1 MLKLAFCLGLAVSYG
16 IIKEHGGTI
25 VGKNCQNGAIFTV
38 TLPIKMQTS
47 KEVKFP
53 VKKDY
58 DLRGLRLLLVEDEV
72 GIAESCNELLTAKGC
87 HVTSAYSIKDA
98 MQAIQRDRFDIIV
111 MDFKMP
117 GETSGIQ
124 FYEWMIN
131 YSTVI
136 KEKIIL
142 MTGDTLSPEYR
153 TFIEKSKVPV
163 ITKPF
168 RFNTFI
174 EKIGIT
180 AKRVGLIEM

>member
-1 MLKLAFCLGLAVSYG
+1 
-16 IIKEHGGTI
+16 
-25 VGKNCQNGAIFTV
+25 
-38 TLPIKMQTS
+38 
-47 KEVKFP
+47 
-53 VKKDY
+53 
-58 DLRGLRLLLVEDEV
+58 
-72 GIAESCNELLTAKGC
+72 
-87 HVTSAYSIKDA
+87 
-98 MQAIQRDRFDIIV
+98 